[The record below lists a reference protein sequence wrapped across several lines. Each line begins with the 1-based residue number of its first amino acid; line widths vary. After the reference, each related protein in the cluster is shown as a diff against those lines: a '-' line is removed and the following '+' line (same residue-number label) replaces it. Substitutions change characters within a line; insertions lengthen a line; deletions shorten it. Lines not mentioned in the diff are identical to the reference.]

1 MAVPMRATAGAP
13 EVGKAVRAAPVSETQ
28 LSALCISLLQKQE
41 IVGLIYCTN

>member
-1 MAVPMRATAGAP
+1 MRATAGAP
-13 EVGKAVRAAPVSETQ
+13 EVGMAVRAVPVSEAL